1 MVVFR
6 GMMPGSV
13 VDVTWLG
20 LGFGVEVV
28 VGVRVRV
35 GLGRESGFVTAMKRA
50 LTTYSAT
57 PPTWLGLG
65 LGLGLGLESGSGSV
79 VRVGARVGVRAS
91 RQRKGEG

>member
-20 LGFGVEVV
+20 LGLGVEVV

-35 GLGRESGFVTAMKRA
+35 GLGRESGFA
-50 LTTYSAT
+50 
-57 PPTWLGLG
+57 PP
-65 LGLGLGLESGSGSV
+65 
-79 VRVGARVGVRAS
+79 
-91 RQRKGEG
+91 